1 MPSAGMSK
9 KDQSSRANIFTL
21 HKQKGSRFYSMRL
34 MYKGK
39 RRRFS
44 TGHSNL
50 RDAKAAAKGIMADI
64 QSRGFEEAT
73 RIHSKRRDEVPD
85 DPKFAEFADIY
96 REVSTGFDR
105 PASRASRERYLRSLQ
120 RIMEAVKIGR
130 VAGLDESK
138 VEDFK
143 AHYLRLGREKN
154 RSEESIRTSLNGI
167 LRNAAAVFSNQAV
180 QAYRRKGLDLK
191 NPFVGVQMK
200 GIRLKSYSPLPR
212 TLVGKIWE
220 ESIKLR
226 DGDPKATAPDEKLR
240 PRDAIDF
247 RKPHRDAYALFLLE
261 LGLGLRRNEADKA
274 QWNWFFS
281 DAEER
286 RYIEIRETPFFI
298 PKSKQSRVIPVDEA
312 LWDALVEVKSDDF
325 FVVAGLLPAVR
336 APETE
341 LKSAV
346 YRCDQAHRTLVAWL
360 RKFGIDD
367 PKPCHR
373 LRKEFGSF
381 VSTTL
386 GLFHAQRF
394 LGHSSPN
401 VTSDYYAGLTELP
414 QVSLMPAPKAPNPGK
429 QQKATRKK
437 RLDEKNDRKGNS

>member
-1 MPSAGMSK
+1 MSK

-44 TGHSNL
+44 TGHSNIK
-50 RDAKAAAKGIMADI
+50 DAKAAAKGIMADI

-73 RIHSKRRDEVPD
+73 RIHSKRRDEIPD
-85 DPKFAEFADIY
+85 DPNFAEFADIY
-96 REVSTGFDR
+96 REVSAGFDH

-120 RIMEAVKIGR
+120 RIMEAVRISR

-143 AHYLRLGREKN
+143 SHYLRIGREKN

-212 TLVGKIWE
+212 TLVSKIWE

-226 DGDPKATAPDEKLR
+226 DGDPKAKAPDKKLR

-247 RKPHRDAYALFLLE
+247 RKPHRDAYAIFLLE

-274 QWNWFFS
+274 QWNWFFN

-286 RYIEIRETPFFI
+286 RYIEVRETPFFI
-298 PKSKQSRVIPVDEA
+298 PKSKQSRVIPVDEV
-312 LWDALVEVKSDDF
+312 LWKALVAVKADDF
-325 FVVAGLLPAVR
+325 FVIAGLPPTLR
-336 APETE
+336 SPETE

-401 VTSDYYAGLTELP
+401 VTSDYYAGLTDLP
-414 QVSLMPAPKAPNPGK
+414 QLKAMPERKPDSEKGK
-429 QQKATRKK
+429 KSKSRKNA
-437 RLDEKNDRKGNS
+437 REQE